1 MACVRWNPGNEH
13 QLVSCAYDGCVK
25 LWDTRGK
32 LPLHTVNAHP
42 NERAMAVDF
51 HGPDRVVSGGTD
63 GKLRTFKIARPDAL
77 DDDAGDDEDD
87 A

>member
-1 MACVRWNPGNEH
+1 
-13 QLVSCAYDGCVK
+13 VK

-63 GKLRTFKIARPDAL
+63 GKLRTFKIARPEAL
-77 DDDAGDDEDD
+77 DDAAGDDEDD

>member
-1 MACVRWNPGNEH
+1 MRALEPWERAPARLLRVRRVREALGHARE
-13 QLVSCAYDGCVK
+13 A
-25 LWDTRGK
+25 
-32 LPLHTVNAHP
+32 PLHTVNAHP

-63 GKLRTFKIARPDAL
+63 GKLRTFKIARPEAL
-77 DDDAGDDEDD
+77 DDAAGDDEDD